1 MMIKGSRVFFAEVC
15 NFRNFTC
22 NTRLV
27 VLVGRVYS
35 PLLVIVLLIEIDK
48 MIDDN
53 VMMYLYIYNR
63 TTKDDERTFFLPLS
77 LFVSSR
83 LVSLSLYVQS
93 AKVTFEFKFL
103 CVQHALSGFLSS
115 TYPNI
120 KPCPFFVSH
129 PSSFSLSW
137 LGSGPRLFASPG
149 ASIGSTLP
157 CSSQIST
164 TLNFPNASVSN
175 EYVTAHPSL
184 CGCLYLRGSARGR
197 ALSSPTAG
205 NLRLPSPGAS
215 EGSTWCCC

>member
-63 TTKDDERTFFLPLS
+63 TTEDHERTFFLPLS

-93 AKVTFEFKFL
+93 AKVTFEFKFY
-103 CVQHALSGFLSS
+103 VFNTRYPGFSPRRIQTLS
-115 TYPNI
+115 
-120 KPCPFFVSH
+120 
-129 PSSFSLSW
+129 
-137 LGSGPRLFASPG
+137 
-149 ASIGSTLP
+149 
-157 CSSQIST
+157 
-164 TLNFPNASVSN
+164 
-175 EYVTAHPSL
+175 
-184 CGCLYLRGSARGR
+184 R
-197 ALSSPTAG
+197 ALSSCPIH
-205 NLRLPSPGAS
+205 RLSLSPGSDRARVFS
-215 EGSTWCCC
+215 PPLARPSVARYLVRRKSPRL